1 MKAVV
6 FRGTSTVRVEDV
18 DDPTIESATDCVVR
32 ITSTGICG
40 SDLHMYEGRTPASPG
55 VVLGHE
61 NMGVVEEVGSA
72 VVSFRRG
79 DRVVL
84 PFNIACGF
92 CENCTRGHY
101 NFCLIANPEGA
112 HAAYGYAGM
121 GPFRGGQAELL
132 RVPFADVNCLKLPGT
147 PGDDLEDDFVL
158 LSDIFPTGF
167 HATELA
173 NVQAGSTVAVF
184 GAGPVG
190 LLSAYSAILKGASE
204 VFVVDSIPERLKKVE
219 QIGAV
224 PIDFRRGD
232 PVEQIFDLRRR
243 NPLFMGAL
251 RTGEEKMVGV
261 MCGIDAVGYQ
271 ARDYADPAYEE
282 PNEVLDALARVV
294 NPTGVIGLVGVYLP
308 QDPGA
313 RTDAQKH
320 GRFEL
325 PWGELWEKGITVG
338 QGQCPVKRYN
348 VRLRDLIIS
357 GRARPSF
364 VVSHRLPL
372 ADAPRA
378 YEHFDRR
385 EAGYTKV
392 VLKPQM
398 PAGREG
404 AAP

>member
-6 FRGTSTVRVEDV
+6 LKGTSQVSVESV
-18 DDPTIESATDCVVR
+18 DDPRIERATDCVVR
-32 ITSTGICG
+32 ITSAAICG
-40 SDLHMYEGRTPASPG
+40 SDLHMYEGRTPAQAG
-55 VVLGHE
+55 LVMGHE
-61 NMGVVEEVGSA
+61 NLGVVEEVGDA
-72 VVSFRRG
+72 VVSLRRG

-92 CENCTRGHY
+92 CANCTRGDY
-101 NFCLIANPEGA
+101 NFCLVANPEGT
-112 HAAYGYAGM
+112 HAAYGYSGM

-147 PGDDLEDDFVL
+147 PGDQFEDDFVL
-158 LSDIFPTGF
+158 LADIFPTAF

-173 NVQAGSTVAVF
+173 NVHAGSSVAVF

-204 VFVVDSIPERLKKVE
+204 VFVVDSIPERLRKAE

-224 PIDFRRGD
+224 AVDFRKGS
-232 PVEQIFDLRRR
+232 PAEQIRDLRRR
-243 NPLFMGAL
+243 NPLYMGAL
-251 RTGEEKMVGV
+251 RAGEEKMLGV

-271 ARDYADPAYEE
+271 ARDFSDPAYEE
-282 PNEVLDALARVV
+282 PNEVLDALADVV
-294 NPTGVIGLVGVYLP
+294 NPTGAVGLIGVYMP
-308 QDPGA
+308 RDPGA
-313 RTDAQKH
+313 TGQAAQR

-325 PWGELWEKGITVG
+325 PVGRFWEKGIAIG

-348 VRLRDLIIS
+348 ARLRDLVIA
-357 GRARPSF
+357 GRAKPSF
-364 VVSHRLPL
+364 IVSHRLPL
-372 ADAPRA
+372 AEAPRA

-392 VLKPQM
+392 VLKPQL
-398 PAGREG
+398 
-404 AAP
+404 APGQATASP